1 MAGITFLKVFYIRH
15 TVRFRL
21 RETDQFFL
29 MKGADTVVTL
39 GGVIYE
45 KPADE
50 PDAVRILEQLSGRS
64 HSVYTG
70 VQLIYSTCGQTSR
83 QRFYE
88 VTEVVLFILRMRLI
102 FFFGSDSLKN
112 G

>member
-1 MAGITFLKVFYIRH
+1 
-15 TVRFRL
+15 
-21 RETDQFFL
+21 

-39 GGVIYE
+39 DGVIYE

-88 VTEVVLFILRMRLI
+88 VTEVILYMISKNPRSYRC
-102 FFFGSDSLKN
+102 FGEEMHMISY
-112 G
+112 

>member
-1 MAGITFLKVFYIRH
+1 MAGLNFLKVFYIRH

-39 GGVIYE
+39 DGVIYE

-50 PDAVRILEQLSGRS
+50 PDAVRILEQLSGRFCV
-64 HSVYTG
+64 HYHD
-70 VQLIYSTCGQTSR
+70 L
-83 QRFYE
+83 
-88 VTEVVLFILRMRLI
+88 LFFVISI
-102 FFFGSDSLKN
+102 
-112 G
+112 